1 MLTFKPINT
10 PQIVFKNPTWVTFS
24 FTAPLTKILPF
35 YILACFVL
43 FIFGAYTKL
52 IQPDRK
58 ENIGNVLKTN
68 PF

>member
-24 FTAPLTKILPF
+24 FTAPLTKVLPF
-35 YILACFVL
+35 YILTVL
-43 FIFGAYTKL
+43 SYLYLEQIQ